1 MGKQFGNLAKINGI
15 VYFRLSPYEQK
26 AFKGMISE
34 GVPNLI
40 RRINDR
46 VFRIA
51 PFFMCTYLIISWA
64 KEKNKSLSR
73 KNPKDYENDV

>member
-1 MGKQFGNLAKINGI
+1 MGKHWGNLAKISGI

-34 GVPNLI
+34 GVPNMV
-40 RRINDR
+40 RRFQGS

-51 PFFMCTYLIISWA
+51 PFFMGTYLIMSWA
-64 KEKNKSLSR
+64 TETNKAISR
-73 KNPKDYENDV
+73 KNPKDFENDT